1 MANVYGVKFVTISE
15 VSTGPVLVGEKDGAP
30 VHSDKV
36 RVSKEGT
43 VNVLAIDPQ
52 AAGNI
57 AQAHLKTD
65 GVVEVNIHLVQELA
79 KNVIAAEPKGEAS
92 DERPQLPITAI
103 HIPEANIER
112 DANGTITGVVL
123 PENATTVAHVP
134 EPDVTTHLQAGAASA
149 QEQANESAPGL

>member
-92 DERPQLPITAI
+92 DERTAI
-103 HIPEANIER
+103 HIPEANIQR
-112 DANGTITGVVL
+112 DANGTIVGVVL
-123 PENATTVAHVP
+123 PENPQVVTHVP
-134 EPDVTTHLQAGAASA
+134 EPDVTTQLQADATKA
-149 QEQANESAPGL
+149 QEQANESAPGI

>member
-92 DERPQLPITAI
+92 DERQQSPITAI

-123 PENATTVAHVP
+123 PENPQVVTHGP
-134 EPDVTTHLQAGAASA
+134 EPDVTTQLQADSEPGHDDAA
-149 QEQANESAPGL
+149 

>member
-57 AQAHLKTD
+57 AQAHLETD

-79 KNVIAAEPKGEAS
+79 KNVVQEEPTDEAL
-92 DERPQLPITAI
+92 PPVAPITAI
-103 HIPEANIER
+103 HIPEENIQR
-112 DANGTITGVVL
+112 DANGTITGVIL
-123 PENATTVAHVP
+123 PENATTVAHVR
-134 EPDVTTHLQAGAASA
+134 S
-149 QEQANESAPGL
+149 